1 MKITRFSSA
10 LALGFLLLF
19 NACQRPTSKLQTGGI
34 IVKEGFID
42 CFQAG
47 LQAAGKDVWCEAS
60 AVLND
65 GNYISMANDKDMPGT
80 DASIFY
86 WAYAETGVF
95 GSKPTY
101 VTQNLFKTAQKYEDF
116 ALTPDRKVAFLTTA
130 FDRVKEGSTEWD
142 SYNAL
147 LYWPVNGDSPQ
158 TIQPKAVH
166 LATGEKFSMG
176 LRNALSKALRSTEF
190 PDGMPYFK
198 VEGFAA
204 TNNKLFFGIREEGK
218 KYDDFKYKAKVLT
231 VSYRFEN
238 DSLVAGTDFQT
249 LADIDIA
256 TLEPSLPKPLALSC
270 LEFDAKR
277 NIFWILTSM
286 ESETQLNSAYLWWA
300 TEAELK
306 SGKLHL
312 VKDRATGQPLKFTH
326 KAEDLTP
333 VGSNRLFVIHDDD
346 RNRTK
351 IGDQTRQPHQAAYT
365 IVEF

>member
-1 MKITRFSSA
+1 MKINRLSSA
-10 LALGFLLLF
+10 LAIGFLFVF
-19 NACQRPTSKLQTGGI
+19 NACQRPASKLQTGGS
-34 IVKEGFID
+34 IVKEGFMD
-42 CFQAG
+42 CFQPG
-47 LQAAGKDVWCEAS
+47 LQAAGREVWCEAS

-65 GNYISMANDKDMPGT
+65 GSTISIANDKDMPGT
-80 DASIFY
+80 DASVFY
-86 WAYAETGVF
+86 WAYAEAGVF
-95 GSKPTY
+95 SNKPTY
-101 VTQNLFKTAQKYEDF
+101 LTQNLFKTSQKYEDF
-116 ALTPDRKVAFLTTA
+116 ALTPDRKTAFLTTA

-147 LYWPVNGDSPQ
+147 LYWPVNADPAA
-158 TIQPKAVH
+158 IQPKAVH
-166 LATGEKFSMG
+166 LANGEKFSMG
-176 LRNALSKALRSTEF
+176 LRNALSKALRSAEF
-190 PDGMPYFK
+190 PEGMPYFK

-231 VSYRFEN
+231 VSYRFDK
-238 DSLVAGTDFQT
+238 DSLIAGTDFQT

-256 TLEPSLPKPLALSC
+256 ALEPSLPKPLALSC

-277 NIFWILTSM
+277 NIFWVLTSM

-312 VKDRATGQPLKFTH
+312 VKDRTTGQPLKFTH

-333 VGSNRLFVIHDDD
+333 IGSNRLFVIHDDD

-351 IGDQTRQPHQAAYT
+351 IGDQTRQPHQAAYS

>member
-10 LALGFLLLF
+10 LALGFLFVF
-19 NACQRPTSKLQTGGI
+19 NACQRPASKLQAGGKI
-34 IVKEGFID
+34 MIEGFVD
-42 CFQAG
+42 CFQPG
-47 LQAAGKDVWCEAS
+47 LQATGREVWCEAS

-65 GNYISMANDKDMPGT
+65 GSTIFIANDKDMPGT
-80 DASIFY
+80 DASVFY
-86 WAYAETGVF
+86 WAYAEAGVF
-95 GSKPTY
+95 SSKPTY
-101 VTQNLFKTAQKYEDF
+101 LTQNLLKTSQKYEDF

-147 LYWPVNGDSPQ
+147 LYWPVNANPAA
-158 TIQPKAVH
+158 IQPKAVR
-166 LATGEKFSMG
+166 LANGEKFSMG
-176 LRNALSKALRSTEF
+176 LRNALSKALRSAEF

-231 VSYRFEN
+231 VSYRFEK
-238 DSLVAGTDFQT
+238 DSLIAGTDFQT

-256 TLEPSLPKPLALSC
+256 ALEPSLPKPLALSC
-270 LEFDAKR
+270 IEFDAKR
-277 NIFWILTSM
+277 NIFWVLTSM

-300 TEAELK
+300 TEGELK

-312 VKDRATGQPLKFTH
+312 VKDRTTGQPLKFTH

-333 VGSNRLFVIHDDD
+333 IGTNSLFIIHDDD

-351 IGDQTRQPHQAAYT
+351 SSNQTRQPHQAAFS